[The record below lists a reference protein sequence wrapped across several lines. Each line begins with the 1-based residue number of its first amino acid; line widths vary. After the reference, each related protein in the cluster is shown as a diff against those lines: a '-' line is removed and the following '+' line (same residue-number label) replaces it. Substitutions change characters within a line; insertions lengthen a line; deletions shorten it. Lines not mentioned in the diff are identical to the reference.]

1 MAKMKH
7 VSIALIDENMP
18 VIVLAINKEEYEK
31 TVSNIQEIKSLKPK
45 IITIVTESDQTVE
58 SMANYVIEIQ
68 IL

>member
-1 MAKMKH
+1 MKH